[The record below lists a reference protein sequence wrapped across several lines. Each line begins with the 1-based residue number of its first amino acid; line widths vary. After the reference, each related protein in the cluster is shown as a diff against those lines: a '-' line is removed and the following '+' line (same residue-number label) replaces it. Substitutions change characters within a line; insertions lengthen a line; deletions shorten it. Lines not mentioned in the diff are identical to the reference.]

1 MTKRPSRNPLSG
13 PGSAVCLAL
22 LVSTVGCAGHA
33 RRGPASAVA
42 AGAVRP
48 LAVTDQTFAREAAV
62 LLLSSEPSAERTNR
76 LAGVVRFQLDRA
88 GALYREGHDEAGLA
102 AVEAALY
109 LMRAGEFDPV
119 MVEGRTTALLA
130 AANAVA
136 RQGSEGRAL
145 ALYSMLSA
153 TMPAGAQ
160 RDEVRAHLAAIQQ
173 WTQSTRNP
181 GPMQTAGNRQRTATE
196 RALWEPRRDSLVAAR
211 TAIIEWMERALAF
224 NKEQSPP
231 SDDFERDEAIE
242 AYQALRAGPMVL
254 TALFLR
260 NGDPAGALSAME
272 TPSVSRLVSPHL
284 HEALRKTAEEDDAAA
299 WMELFSTFERTSA
312 AGAGTGLDPELS
324 QAAAWGA
331 AVELCRVEPK
341 TLRGV
346 MPVATL
352 IARHGMGEVGPLL
365 LAPVVQASGRAEVAS
380 WALGYVLET
389 LSYGGRVG
397 DFAASRRTFANARP
411 MLEFIAKQ
419 SFAKDVSPSV
429 GRVHLAMGALE
440 ARAGELRAAR
450 PLVEQAVSEGQT
462 LPALALLSAIDRQ
475 QGNVAEALRSLDALS
490 KLATQAS
497 DPTTV
502 ADAHVSE
509 FEVLRDAGKSDLARS
524 VIEQALR
531 RALDAR
537 QLARTGAEH
546 AGAERVLARILE
558 HYGEL
563 DAANRATERAYS
575 AGKSDLP
582 QVTATLLDAA
592 RRGLV
597 RGQIRTARSAA
608 RHAIEANVAG
618 DDLVYI
624 AIWLRLL
631 ERKLMVPSDGTVE
644 EALARVDETDRWP
657 ERLRAWCTGRLSD
670 DQLLESARTRV
681 ERTEASFY
689 GAMAAYAA
697 GSKDALARLSP
708 IAKSETIELVEV
720 TIARDILAAQTP
732 FALKLPPQVE
742 IP

>member
-1 MTKRPSRNPLSG
+1 MSKSPRRNPLSG

-33 RRGPASAVA
+33 RRGPVSAAA

-48 LAVTDQTFAREAAV
+48 LAVTDDTFAREAAV
-62 LLLSSEPSAERTNR
+62 VLLSSEPSPERTNR

-109 LMRAGEFDPV
+109 LVRAGEFDPV
-119 MVEGRTTALLA
+119 MVEGRAPALLA

-136 RQGSEGRAL
+136 RQGSAGRAL

-153 TMPAGAQ
+153 TMPAGSQ
-160 RDEVRAHLAAIQQ
+160 RDEVRAHIAAIQQ
-173 WTQSTRNP
+173 WAQSTKSP
-181 GPMQTAGNRQRTATE
+181 GPMQSAGNRQRTATE
-196 RALWEPRRDSLVAAR
+196 RALWEPQRDSLLSAR
-211 TAIIEWMERALAF
+211 TAIVEWMERALVF
-224 NKEQSPP
+224 NKEQAPP

-284 HEALRKTAEEDDAAA
+284 HEALRKTAEEDDPAA

-324 QAAAWGA
+324 QAAAWGT

-389 LSYGGRVG
+389 LGYGGRVG
-397 DFAASRRTFANARP
+397 DFAASRRTYVNAKP
-411 MLEFIAKQ
+411 MLDFIAKQ

-450 PLVEQAVSEGQT
+450 PLVQQAVSEEQT

-475 QGNVAEALRSLDALS
+475 QGNVTEALRSLDALG

-509 FEVLRDAGKSDLARS
+509 FEVLRDAGKADLARG
-524 VIEQALR
+524 VLEQALR

-546 AGAERVLARILE
+546 AGAERVLARVLE

-563 DAANRATERAYS
+563 DAANRATERAFN

-597 RGQIRTARSAA
+597 RGQLRTARSAA

-644 EALARVDETDRWP
+644 EALARVEETDRWP
-657 ERLRAWCTGRLSD
+657 ERLRAWCTGRLTD
-670 DQLLESARTRV
+670 EQLLESARTRV

-689 GAMAAYAA
+689 GAMAAYSA
-697 GSKDALARLSP
+697 GGKDALGRLAP

-732 FALKLPPQVE
+732 LSLKLPRE
-742 IP
+742 IDIP